1 MFKICTSEDRMKTAE
16 TLALQSSD
24 AIAHCLEC
32 RASSYTVF
40 VLLKYFARGMGI
52 TGEIGIMERNE
63 K

>member
-1 MFKICTSEDRMKTAE
+1 MKIAE
-16 TLALQSSD
+16 TLALQSFD
-24 AIAHCLEC
+24 AIAHRLEC

-52 TGEIGIMERNE
+52 TGEIGTMENTE

>member
-1 MFKICTSEDRMKTAE
+1 MKTAE

-24 AIAHCLEC
+24 AITHCLEC